1 MFPSVLTYIIGKKH
15 DKPALKVFLKEED
28 REVEKYFHQ
37 TFDKDIYDTE
47 FVDVSKQME
56 ERLQIAAPVKFEPEM
71 DKETRKRLGEIIK
84 KHSKKLMANHSH
96 IIRISGGNMPE
107 GTSDERKPCIVIHC
121 LDKTLIPTGEQE
133 LPNQVEG
140 YPVYIKEGFIMFG
153 SCEGCTT
160 LKNGCSIGIDEDK
173 SAGSIGFFVK
183 VRRRDQ
189 LLEERGFLTAAHVAF
204 PNFKNISEAN
214 KLFTEN
220 DLRDHS
226 NEIVHPSR
234 CDSDIPTPIGRVSE
248 AVWGYYGQNEIGI
261 DAAFVKLYKEIGGTY
276 HTYRHRC
283 IHSFL
288 IIHFTQKH
296 IYV

>member
-1 MFPSVLTYIIGKKH
+1 MTYIVGKKH
-15 DKPALKVFLKEED
+15 DKPAVKVFLKEED
-28 REVEKYFHQ
+28 SKAKEYFCR
-37 TFDKDIYDTE
+37 TFDKHIYDTE
-47 FVDVSKQME
+47 FVDVSKQIE
-56 ERLQIAAPVKFEPEM
+56 ERLQIAATVKFEPEM
-71 DKETRKRLGEIIK
+71 DKEIRKRLGEIIK
-84 KHSKKLMANHSH
+84 KHSKKLLANHSH

-107 GTSDERKPCIVIHC
+107 GKSDERKPCIVIHC
-121 LDKTLIPTGEQE
+121 LDKTLIPTREQE

-160 LKNGCSIGIDEDK
+160 LKNGCSIGIHEDK

-189 LLEERGFLTAAHVAF
+189 LLEEKGFLTAAHVAF
-204 PNFKNISEAN
+204 PNFKNISKAN

-226 NEIVHPSR
+226 NEIVHPSL
-234 CDSDIPTPIGRVSE
+234 CESDIPTPIGRVSK

-261 DAAFVKLYKEIGGTY
+261 DAAFVKLYEEIGGTY
-276 HTYRHRC
+276 HKYRHRC

-288 IIHFTQKH
+288 IIHFTQKN